1 MAKKKITK
9 ESKNTTPEIRKQRLT
24 KFSQEFTE
32 SDYQYTID
40 DAYNRFMLY
49 QTEKRN
55 SKATIDFYNRFYKKF
70 SAFIDVKSTPITALT
85 TMKGLQATFMV
96 SLGDVNVQTINA
108 YLRGYRAFG
117 KYCEEEGYIDGF
129 KCPIKEVQPEVK
141 QVYTDDEIKKLLIK
155 PNINDYEKYRN
166 YIIIVL
172 LMSTGARSNTILNI
186 KLSDLDL
193 NEGTVT
199 FNTTKAN
206 KTVVVPLEKKAIR
219 DLKEYV
225 LRWRH
230 CSKYGY
236 LFFNAYGEQLTRGGL
251 SKAIASYNKSR
262 GVEKTSIHLFRHT
275 FAKKWLTSGGDIFT
289 LQRILTHSELDMVKR
304 YLNLYSSDL
313 VSAVNEHSIL
323 AQTRTRSG
331 MTVKNKNYMRDIA
344 V

>member
-1 MAKKKITK
+1 MSKTKITNKKK
-9 ESKNTTPEIRKQRLT
+9 STTFEIKQQRLA
-24 KFSQEFTE
+24 KYSQEFTE
-32 SDYQYTID
+32 SDYQFTID
-40 DAYNRFMLY
+40 EAYTRFRFY

-55 SKATIDFYNRFYKKF
+55 SKATIDFYERFYKKF
-70 SAFIDVKSTPITALT
+70 SAFIDVKNTPITALT
-85 TMKGLQATFMV
+85 TMQGLQGLFMK
-96 SLGDVNVQTINA
+96 SLGDVNVQTVNA
-108 YLRGYRAFG
+108 YLRGYRTFG
-117 KYCEEEGYIDGF
+117 NYCEHQGYIDGF
-129 KCPIKEVQPEVK
+129 KCPIKEVQPQIK
-141 QVYTDDEIKKLLIK
+141 QVYTDSEIKKLLIK
-155 PNINDYEKYRN
+155 PNIDNFEQYRN
-166 YIIIVL
+166 YTIIVL
-172 LMSTGARSNTILNI
+172 LLSTGARSNTILNI

-193 NEGTVT
+193 DEGTIV

-206 KTVVVPLEKKAIR
+206 KTVIVPLEKKAIR

-225 LRWRH
+225 LNWSD
-230 CSKYGY
+230 CSKDGY

-289 LQRILTHSELDMVKR
+289 LQKILTHSELDMVKR

-331 MTVKNKNYMRDIA
+331 FTVKNKNFQRNIA